1 MSEKHADMVAEQE
14 TQRVDIA
21 AVRSGLAFRAYVQHY
36 HLSPVDVAL
45 VARVRYLTLWKIAQG
60 IPVRAAHA
68 ASVRMALH
76 KLTGV
81 PYTAPIVIRAV
92 DHL

>member
-14 TQRVDIA
+14 TRRVETA
-21 AVRSGLAFRAYVQHY
+21 AVRSGLAFRAYMQHS
-36 HLSPVDVAL
+36 HLSPFDVAL
-45 VARVRYLTLWKIAQG
+45 VARVRYVTVWNIAQG

-68 ASVRMALH
+68 ACVGMALH

-81 PYTAPIVIRAV
+81 PYTAPIIIRAM